1 MLIKLF
7 ACLLCCGFTHW
18 AEHEPWC
25 FSVLCWPTRLSCFLH
40 ILPLCSLWPET
51 SSSVYKTRHYT
62 EQRPTT
68 KTHADLWHKV
78 STALSLNR
86 AVIRDISEVFHK
98 NKSVLLYSKVRLKVR
113 RSRDELWKQLRQ
125 LACFLC
131 CSGHLQLHYMLTYC
145 KWHCA
150 THLRFTGTEPCARVA
165 SLRSAPGLS
174 ATSNDLQNLN
184 TAKYFHL
191 RLSVTCQMNLF
202 RSQEYFCQICW
213 HWSALEVLLVS
224 RSLCKDQSAEISQ
237 DVSTGSSQDLCLK
250 VNGLSKLQSA
260 KWTRALSTCLV
271 LVCFIRN
278 RLTLKNHTQDLTS

>member
-1 MLIKLF
+1 MRLFVLVMLSIKRCANWVICMF
-7 ACLLCCGFTHW
+7 AVLWFRPLSSTRAPGAPLCCVDPLGW
-18 AEHEPWC
+18 AV
-25 FSVLCWPTRLSCFLH
+25 FSTFSL
-40 ILPLCSLWPET
+40 LCSLWPET
-51 SSSVYKTRHYT
+51 SSSVYTTRHYT

-78 STALSLNR
+78 STALSLSG
-86 AVIRDISEVFHK
+86 AVIRDISEVFHN

-113 RSRDELWKQLRQ
+113 QSRDELWKQLGQ

-150 THLRFTGTEPCARVA
+150 THLRFSGTEPCARVA
-165 SLRSAPGLS
+165 GPRSAPGLS

-191 RLSVTCQMNLF
+191 NKSVNLSVARHMN
-202 RSQEYFCQICW
+202 QETEYICQICW
-213 HWSALEVLLVS
+213 LWSALEVLLMS
-224 RSLCKDQSAEISQ
+224 RSLCKVRICVE
-237 DVSTGSSQDLCLK
+237 
-250 VNGLSKLQSA
+250 VNGLSRLQSA
-260 KWTRALSTCLV
+260 KWTRALSTCWL

-278 RLTLKNHTQDLTS
+278 GLKTQDLNL